1 MRKVIICVYRR
12 NVSRKAVLLF
22 LKKEESMTLKDMH
35 YISLIA
41 EEKSITKAAAR
52 LFVAQP
58 ALSQCGIYQDGVGSN
73 TDGGGTAFSGVC
85 AQNAA

>member
-1 MRKVIICVYRR
+1 
-12 NVSRKAVLLF
+12 
-22 LKKEESMTLKDMH
+22 MTLKDMH

-58 ALSQCGIYQDGVGSN
+58 ALSQCVQKVERELGIPVFI
-73 TDGGGTAFSGVC
+73 GGEDSFNVSAGKIG
-85 AQNAA
+85 

>member
-1 MRKVIICVYRR
+1 
-12 NVSRKAVLLF
+12 
-22 LKKEESMTLKDMH
+22 MTLKDMH

-41 EEKSITKAAAR
+41 EEKSITKAAGAEPVR
-52 LFVAQP
+52 AEGGAGAGNP
-58 ALSQCGIYQDGVGSN
+58 GIYQDGVGSN

>member
-1 MRKVIICVYRR
+1 
-12 NVSRKAVLLF
+12 
-22 LKKEESMTLKDMH
+22 MTLKDMH

-58 ALSQCGIYQDGVGSN
+58 ALSQCVQKVERELGIPVFIR
-73 TDGGGTAFSGVC
+73 TASGVTLTAEGQRFLSLC
-85 AQNAA
+85 TERCMRNSR